1 MCSLPPPQKLGLGPK
16 LVPCFEYLM
25 IPASEHRPYEVMT
38 AKLPL
43 RDDGCV
49 PAGDQIPNLVKSHFA
64 NQGRS
69 QTVRVAIC
77 RRIVL
82 ASSMSDL

>member
-1 MCSLPPPQKLGLGPK
+1 MYQFNLFFLLHAQKLGLGPK

-25 IPASEHRPYEVMT
+25 IPANEHRPYEVVT

-69 QTVRVAIC
+69 QTVRVEI
-77 RRIVL
+77 
-82 ASSMSDL
+82 